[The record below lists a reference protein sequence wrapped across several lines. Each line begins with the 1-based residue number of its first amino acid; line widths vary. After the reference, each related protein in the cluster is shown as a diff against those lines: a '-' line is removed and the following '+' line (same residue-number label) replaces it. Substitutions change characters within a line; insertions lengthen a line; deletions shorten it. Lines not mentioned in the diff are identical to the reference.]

1 MRYHRE
7 ARNWF
12 WGIFFLA
19 AAVFVIA
26 SQTSSFIH
34 VGFWSIVATVLLVA
48 LFISGIMNVN
58 FFGIFMPVA
67 LLYLIY
73 QVPLGWPA
81 IAAWIP
87 ILAAVLATIGCSM
100 IFHPHYVHNTVCG
113 WDPSNGHIVSDSYHS
128 TEENVEGNNI
138 NVKSSFGDS
147 CRYLHSNSL
156 RMADLTTAF
165 GKLGIYFDQVQL
177 SPQGAEAHVNVSF
190 GSMALY
196 VPRTWRIVDQVSTSF
211 GPVQNDQRSQ
221 AVAPD
226 APVLTLTGSVSFGNL
241 EIHYV

>member
-1 MRYHRE
+1 MRCSSK

-26 SQTSSFIH
+26 SQTSSFVH
-34 VGFWSIVATVLLVA
+34 VGFWSIAATVLLVA

-73 QVPLGWPA
+73 QSPLGWPA

-87 ILAAVLATIGCSM
+87 ILAAVLASIGCSM
-100 IFHPHYVHNTVCG
+100 IFHPHHIHNVVCD
-113 WDPSNGHIVSDSYHS
+113 WDPSSVHIGSDAYHS
-128 TEENVEGNNI
+128 TEENVEGNDI
-138 NVKSSFGDS
+138 HVKSSFVES
-147 CRYLHSNSL
+147 CRYLHSDSL
-156 RMADLTTAF
+156 READLETSF

-196 VPRTWRIVDQVSTSF
+196 VPHTWCIVNQVNASF
-211 GPVQNDQRSQ
+211 GAVQNAHRSQ
-221 AVAPD
+221 EVAPD
-226 APVLTLTGSVSFGNL
+226 APVLTLTGSVAFGNL
-241 EIHYV
+241 EIHYT